1 VKRREF
7 ITLLGAA
14 AAWPLAARAQ
24 QGERMRRIGVL
35 MGVSGDDPETKAR
48 IAAFRWGL
56 ERRGWLE
63 GRNAHLDY
71 RFSATKSSPSGIMWL
86 NINDA
91 TKLGIKAE
99 LVDASKPVLI
109 GPEDVRQKSPPQKKV
124 RFSGGQKNNSEVAE
138 AR

>member
-1 VKRREF
+1 MTVTIGRRE
-7 ITLLGAA
+7 LLAALGSA

-24 QGERMRRIGVL
+24 QDRMRRIGVL

-63 GRNAHLDY
+63 GRNVHPDY

-109 GPEDVRQKSPPQKKV
+109 VRRTCGRS
-124 RFSGGQKNNSEVAE
+124 R
-138 AR
+138 RLRRR

>member
-1 VKRREF
+1 MF
-7 ITLLGAA
+7 ITLLGSAV

-24 QGERMRRIGVL
+24 QPDRVRRIGVL

-63 GRNAHLDY
+63 GRNVHLDY

-109 GPEDVRQKSPPQKKV
+109 GPEDVRQKPPPQKKV
-124 RFSGGQKNNSEVAE
+124 KFSGGQKNNSEVAE